1 MSDDIELSCP
11 MPFNNYERVVL
22 AHGGGGRLMHQL
34 ISDCFVAAFDNPLLA
49 AQGDGALVN
58 LHGPVA
64 ISTDAFTVNPLF
76 FPGGDIGSLAVHG
89 TANDLAMCAARAK
102 YFSVS
107 FVLEEGLLIK
117 DLQTLV
123 TSMASAAKQAGIT
136 IVAGDTKVVE
146 QGKGDGVY
154 ITTSGVGT
162 LLEQA
167 VSSPPSPGNIRAG
180 DSIIVSGPVGDHG
193 TAVMASR
200 EGLSFAGTPINSD
213 AGPVID
219 AVSVLYQRGIAVSC
233 LRDPTR
239 GGLATVICELASAS
253 GLGFQLWEAS
263 IPVRAQVR
271 DACELLGL
279 DPMYVACE
287 GRFVAVVA
295 GHDQQRALDVLHDY
309 GCPQAAVIG
318 QVQSDD
324 PGLVVMENCF
334 GSSRVVDMLSGEQL
348 PRIC

>member
-1 MSDDIELSCP
+1 MSDDFELNCP
-11 MPFNNYERVVL
+11 LPFNDYERVVL
-22 AHGGGGRLMHQL
+22 AHGGGGRLMHRL

-49 AQGDGALVN
+49 AQGDGATVN

-64 ISTDAFTVNPLF
+64 MSTDGFTVNPLF

-89 TANDLAMCAARAK
+89 TANDLAMCAARAQ

-107 FVLEEGLLIK
+107 FILEEGLLLR

-123 TSMASAAKQAGIT
+123 ASMAVAAKQAGIM

-146 QGKGDGVY
+146 QGKGDGLY

-162 LLEQA
+162 VLEQA
-167 VSSPPSPGNIRAG
+167 VSSPPSPANIRAG
-180 DSIIVSGPVGDHG
+180 DCVIVSGPVGDHG
-193 TAVMASR
+193 TAVMALR
-200 EGLSFAGTPINSD
+200 EGLSFAQVPIYSD

-219 AVSVLYQRGIAVSC
+219 AVSALYQQGIAVSC

-239 GGLATVICELASAS
+239 GGLATVICELASAA
-253 GLGFQLWEAS
+253 GLGIQLRESS

-287 GRFVAVVA
+287 GRFVAIVA
-295 GHDQQRALDVLHDY
+295 GHHQQRALEVLHEH

-318 QVQSDD
+318 QVQSTD
-324 PGLVVMENCF
+324 PGIVVMENSF
-334 GSSRVVDMLSGEQL
+334 GGSRVVDMLSGEQL